1 MQAPPLKHLVDSSRG
16 DHYTA
21 LKELVVDLESYVPR
35 KKSRTLTEAEL
46 RLMDVLWEKGQAT
59 VSDVTASL
67 GNPPIAYNTVLTT
80 MRILE
85 QKGFVRHEEEGRA
98 FIYIPRIR
106 RDEAS
111 ATAVHLLLNRFFNN
125 SAGTLALKLVEEQ
138 QLDKTELSRLKE
150 LIEKY
155 EGNQ

>member
-1 MQAPPLKHLVDSSRG
+1 MA
-16 DHYTA
+16 
-21 LKELVVDLESYVPR
+21 R

-46 RLMDVLWEKGQAT
+46 RLMEVLWQKGRAT
-59 VSDVTASL
+59 VGDVTGSL

-98 FIYIPRIR
+98 FIYIPKIR
-106 RDEAS
+106 REEAS
-111 ATAVHLLLNRFFNN
+111 TTALDQLLNRFFNN
-125 SAGTLALKLVEEQ
+125 SAGTLALKLIEGQ
-138 QLDKTELSRLKE
+138 QLDKNELGRLKE

-155 EGNQ
+155 EGQE